1 MYKETYLLKLNDPS
15 QSDQIKDRLREIA
28 EGSPQIARH
37 FLSTPLKG
45 SFRGGHIM
53 WQPQFENADA
63 HKDFRKDDRAQQNL
77 NAVISP
83 ESDICGLVER
93 IAYKSSNKGFSDKT
107 LKDGVYR
114 VLFIRVEPHARED
127 QVEQFVDD
135 FSKMAGYIPAIRNW
149 GMNAVDEGSGT
160 YGWTH
165 IWEQE
170 YQTLNGLTDD
180 YMNHPYHWSH
190 IDRWFDPECNC
201 RIVGPK
207 ICHSFCTIDH
217 SIMAH

>member
-15 QSDQIKDRLREIA
+15 QSDQLMGQLGEVADQSSA
-28 EGSPQIARH
+28 IARH

-53 WQPQFENADA
+53 WQPQFENASA
-63 HKDFRKDDRAQQNL
+63 HSAFQSDESAQKKL
-77 NAVISP
+77 STVTSP
-83 ESDICGLVER
+83 DSGICALVER
-93 IAYKSSNKGFSDKT
+93 IAYECANQGLEDAA
-107 LKDGVYR
+107 LKNGVYR
-114 VLFIRVEPHARED
+114 VLFIRVEPHARKE

-170 YQTLNGLTDD
+170 YQTVNGLTDD

-207 ICHSFCTIDH
+207 ICHSFCAIDQ